1 MELKIFGGHSMS
13 YKTIYILKT
22 CMFMPKFSSWKM
34 VEIFPNK
41 PLLAYL
47 VRCANLLVLPL
58 LLPMIPPQYD
68 VLTFGSWHNQYIRW
82 VENCDLP
89 CHKWCCQML
98 GWYRPDLLTWQQ
110 QDGSCHQHLYSSHI
124 LEFAGQNNLPGDW

>member
-1 MELKIFGGHSMS
+1 MELKVFGGHSMS

-41 PLLAYL
+41 PLFAYL

-58 LLPMIPPQYD
+58 LLPMIPPNMM
-68 VLTFGSWHNQYIRW
+68 S
-82 VENCDLP
+82 LP
-89 CHKWCCQML
+89 L
-98 GWYRPDLLTWQQ
+98 GVDIIN
-110 QDGSCHQHLYSSHI
+110 I
-124 LEFAGQNNLPGDW
+124 LGEWRIVTYLVISDAVKCLVDIVRIC